1 VNGANVVVYQ
11 PQAIDWPEHQT
22 LTTREAI
29 AITLPGENSPV
40 LGTTEISFLTQT
52 DSATDDVILSNP
64 QLQASHFPTLDT
76 AQAARIEPQIKTALP
91 DIHARPVARQSV
103 ILSLKQQSQ
112 PRTAELNS
120 DPPIIF
126 YSAKPASLVVIDG
139 EPAWPRSIAPGFR
152 SR

>member
-64 QLQASHFPTLDT
+64 QLQA
-76 AQAARIEPQIKTALP
+76 E
-91 DIHARPVARQSV
+91 VAPENWTGS
-103 ILSLKQQSQ
+103 
-112 PRTAELNS
+112 
-120 DPPIIF
+120 
-126 YSAKPASLVVIDG
+126 
-139 EPAWPRSIAPGFR
+139 
-152 SR
+152 